1 MQLPDESSV
10 LHRASRRVWSIIHH
24 RMSVKIGAAILT
36 ASDSRTEADDVSG
49 DELVRLLTEAGAEI
63 VERGIVSDDL
73 SILRE
78 ALYTLT
84 ERPDINLILTT
95 GGTGFAPRDNTP
107 EATRAVIDREAPGI
121 AEAMRRETASK
132 TPMAVLSRGIAGIRN
147 RTLIVNLPGAPKGVT
162 ECFEVIRPVLHHA
175 IDQICGDTL
184 HQK

>member
-1 MQLPDESSV
+1 
-10 LHRASRRVWSIIHH
+10 
-24 RMSVKIGAAILT
+24 MSVQIRAAILT
-36 ASDSRTEADDVSG
+36 ASDSRTEGNDVSG
-49 DELVRLLTEAGAEI
+49 DELTRLLEEVGAEI

-73 SILRE
+73 RILRE

-95 GGTGFAPRDNTP
+95 GGTGFAHRDNTP

-132 TPMAVLSRGIAGIRN
+132 TPMAMLSRGIAGIRN
-147 RTLIVNLPGAPKGVT
+147 GTLIINFPGSPKGVV

-175 IDQICGDTL
+175 VELLSGHTA
-184 HQK
+184 H